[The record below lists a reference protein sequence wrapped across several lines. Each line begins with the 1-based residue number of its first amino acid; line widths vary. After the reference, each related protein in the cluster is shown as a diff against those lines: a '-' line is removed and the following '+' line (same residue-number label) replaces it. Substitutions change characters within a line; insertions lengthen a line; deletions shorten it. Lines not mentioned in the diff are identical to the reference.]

1 MVNAKYKDYI
11 ELNSEFVPV
20 FSDGIDRKNPG
31 IWKSFYPHQTFNEI
45 VECLFKALE
54 MRRTE
59 DRKSIW
65 VVGAYGTGKTFAS
78 FVLKHILED
87 DLDDVKEF
95 IVKNSMQSNFIP
107 RLEAIRDSG
116 KVLVVHRSASSDI
129 TGDNMFFNILQTSVR
144 KILVQNGCSYMGGKT
159 SYDNILDILKNEN
172 SPFNFKIVFNT
183 HRNYFSEFASPQDV
197 ISFLEMKGPELSA
210 ELLERISEVMIKSNF
225 NYASSVSD
233 IREWISD
240 IIKGNNLKAIVF
252 IWDEF
257 SDFFKLNPTVTGF
270 QEITQFSE
278 TIPFYFVLIT
288 HRNVDQLIHELGTR
302 KKLEARFSN
311 KVISM
316 PEFTAI
322 ELISRAIGTV
332 PKVQDDWEEI
342 KVSLWDS
349 VKKAETLISRNTSE
363 VNITSALKKLL
374 PLHPY
379 ASYILTTFSQAVSSN
394 QRTMFQFLE
403 EESRNGNFQWF
414 IENNSIEDWP
424 LMTADYLWD
433 YFFQLD
439 NVDFDENI
447 RNKIS
452 YFQIN
457 EKQCANEIELKIFKA
472 TMLLEAMQWKVGG
485 RHSLLKPTL
494 SNISAVFS
502 GTPAA
507 DKVRMTLDKL
517 VQNHVLNSVKE
528 DVEDI
533 LYIVA
538 STDISST
545 ELQKLQT
552 EIAASITFEKIIS
565 DPTYPIYKGFELS
578 GYLEV
583 RFNIHHFSCNNFRK
597 VYELQNHEPNII
609 PLALIYAKTESDLAK
624 IDQLI
629 QHDKSDE
636 YVLINTGLPLM
647 EREWNEFITQRAY
660 AKHYADR
667 GDSDREKFHK
677 QSASNILE
685 RWRQRLEV
693 TQMKVYAPENFE
705 RVFVGS
711 SQFIRVLEDI
721 NLKNFPL
728 GVENIIDNDIL
739 FKTSGYSDKAVKMGM
754 NKEHVTTFYK
764 YIKDKLEDSGIWNNE
779 HYWQNYSNHPV
790 SKMKIALE
798 NFIEKKFDEGKPVG
812 VYELWEVLSKK
823 PFGLMRCIISA
834 FLFGF
839 LMKEYANGNY
849 YKYDEYNSVELTYE
863 GLADIINLT
872 VRDDQKAENQFIIK
886 MKPEHKQ
893 LCETLCSIFKLPPNN
908 NALNSLRLDIRNY
921 LRDANLPLW
930 AARSYIHL
938 LNELGEYELVN
949 FNDLMNAIKLLSEFA
964 SPNNMQNEQAIADR
978 ICHILNVNQ
987 EFGMILKDIV
997 SIDKLR
1003 DGMVAYIDSKKP
1015 ELVEIIKSLGVDKPK
1030 LLSEMMDRL
1039 TGDSSWL
1046 WDSADFDA
1054 LIEKIYEEYN
1064 LIDALNSIYTLPVN
1078 SFEKALNSA
1087 SEILNSIRIPYV
1099 LFRDDCGEVKDVFDK
1114 LMYLTESKGESNLLN
1129 KVEIAEL
1136 VRQKSFI
1143 FKDYLKNI
1151 INVFKNKAQIIIDC
1165 ELDDGVCHELYKEM
1179 PTKVFNAGVEEYS
1192 DQLKAVYI
1200 SKTNDQKFKDLLEKW
1215 RIISNTSTPSEWS
1228 KKHIIPILCL
1238 FDGWLANKARIFFDL
1253 INSRHAQS
1261 ISASIIDEA
1270 IKFLENESIFGVLS
1284 DINKCNALFGNYVS
1298 GEYGPILED
1307 VESLKK
1313 RLMDQLGDD
1322 VYNWYLRK
1330 SEIDKT
1336 VADYAFDLYKQN
1348 YYMKVYE
1355 RINNLPAEK
1364 VKEYLKELIK
1374 NEPLIGVKILRN

>member
-11 ELNSEFVPV
+11 KLNSEFVPV
-20 FSDGIDRKNPG
+20 FSDGIDRENPG

-95 IVKNSMQSNFIP
+95 IVKNPMQSNFIP

-116 KVLVVHRSASSDI
+116 KVLVVHRSASSDV

-144 KILVQNGCSYMGGKT
+144 KILAQNGCSYMGGRT
-159 SYDNILDILKNEN
+159 SYDKILDTLKNEN

-210 ELLERISEVMIKSNF
+210 ELLERISEVMIESNF
-225 NYASSVSD
+225 YYASSASD

-322 ELISRAIGTV
+322 ELISRVIGTV
-332 PKVQDDWEEI
+332 LEAQDDWEKI

-414 IENNSIEDWP
+414 IENNSVEDWP

-457 EKQCANEIELKIFKA
+457 EKQCANDIELKIFKA
-472 TMLLEAMQWKVGG
+472 TMLFDVMQWKVK
-485 RHSLLKPTL
+485 HPLLRPTL
-494 SNISAVFS
+494 SNISAAFS
-502 GTPAA
+502 GTPAV

-517 VQNHVLNSVKE
+517 VQNHALNGVKE

-552 EIAASITFEKIIS
+552 EIATSITFEKIIS
-565 DPTYPIYKGFELS
+565 DPAYPIYKGFELK

-583 RFNIHHFSCNNFRK
+583 RFNIHHFSCNNFRTK

-609 PLALIYAKTESDLAK
+609 PLALIYARTESDLPK

-629 QHDKSDE
+629 QQFKSDE
-636 YVLINTGLPLM
+636 YVLINTGLPLG
-647 EREWNEFITQRAY
+647 EQEWNDFVTQRAY
-660 AKHYADR
+660 EKHYTDR
-667 GDSDREKFHK
+667 GDSDRGKFHN

-685 RWRQRLEV
+685 RWRQRLEA
-693 TQMKVYAPENFE
+693 TQMKVYATENFE
-705 RVFVGS
+705 KVFVGIF
-711 SQFIRVLEDI
+711 QFKQVLKEI
-721 NLKNFPL
+721 NLINFQQ
-728 GVENIIDNDIL
+728 GAENIIDTDHL
-739 FKTSGYSDKAVKMGM
+739 FKTAGYSDKTVKMGM
-754 NKEHVTTFYK
+754 NKEPVATPYK
-764 YIKDKLEDSGIWNNE
+764 GIKDKLEGSGIWNNE
-779 HYWQNYSNHPV
+779 HYWQVHSNHAV
-790 SKMKIALE
+790 SQMKIALE
-798 NFIEKKFDEGKPVG
+798 SFIEKKFNEGKPVG
-812 VYELWEVLSKK
+812 IYELWEEVRKK

-849 YKYDEYNSVELTYE
+849 YKYDEYNSVELTYD
-863 GLADIINLT
+863 GLADIINLAIK
-872 VRDDQKAENQFIIK
+872 DDSKSKNQFIIK

-893 LCETLCSIFKLPPNN
+893 LCEILCSVFKLPPNN
-908 NALNSLRLDIRNY
+908 NALNSLRLGIRKY
-921 LRDANLPLW
+921 LCDANLPLW

-938 LNELGEYELVN
+938 LNDKVGEGWTN
-949 FNDLMNAIKLLSEFA
+949 FNNLMNVIELLSEFA
-964 SPNNMQNEQAIADR
+964 SPNNMQNEQAIADK
-978 ICHILNVNQ
+978 IYNILNVNQ
-987 EFGMILKDIV
+987 EFG
-997 SIDKLR
+997 
-1003 DGMVAYIDSKKP
+1003 
-1015 ELVEIIKSLGVDKPK
+1015 
-1030 LLSEMMDRL
+1030 
-1039 TGDSSWL
+1039 
-1046 WDSADFDA
+1046 
-1054 LIEKIYEEYN
+1054 
-1064 LIDALNSIYTLPVN
+1064 
-1078 SFEKALNSA
+1078 
-1087 SEILNSIRIPYV
+1087 
-1099 LFRDDCGEVKDVFDK
+1099 
-1114 LMYLTESKGESNLLN
+1114 
-1129 KVEIAEL
+1129 
-1136 VRQKSFI
+1136 
-1143 FKDYLKNI
+1143 
-1151 INVFKNKAQIIIDC
+1151 
-1165 ELDDGVCHELYKEM
+1165 
-1179 PTKVFNAGVEEYS
+1179 
-1192 DQLKAVYI
+1192 
-1200 SKTNDQKFKDLLEKW
+1200 
-1215 RIISNTSTPSEWS
+1215 
-1228 KKHIIPILCL
+1228 
-1238 FDGWLANKARIFFDL
+1238 
-1253 INSRHAQS
+1253 
-1261 ISASIIDEA
+1261 
-1270 IKFLENESIFGVLS
+1270 
-1284 DINKCNALFGNYVS
+1284 
-1298 GEYGPILED
+1298 
-1307 VESLKK
+1307 
-1313 RLMDQLGDD
+1313 
-1322 VYNWYLRK
+1322 
-1330 SEIDKT
+1330 
-1336 VADYAFDLYKQN
+1336 
-1348 YYMKVYE
+1348 
-1355 RINNLPAEK
+1355 
-1364 VKEYLKELIK
+1364 
-1374 NEPLIGVKILRN
+1374 